1 MPQVIANGYASHY
14 EADDFTDPWK
24 KAETIWIQ
32 HGFGRSSRFWYHWV
46 PPLAGSYRIFRR
58 DLRGHGQSAD
68 PGADYRW
75 SVDDLLA
82 DMKGF
87 LDQLGLEQVH
97 YVGESLGGILGVAFA
112 TRWPERFKSMTLC
125 ATPTAIRPPIR
136 QLFAVGHKDWATA
149 IGALGSGG
157 WVKALMERGGIRG
170 ANPAHIDWIIA
181 EWSKTPAHVLQ
192 GLCRIVPDVDITP
205 LLSQVK
211 VPTLVLAPTRSQ
223 ITPLSEQVM
232 MRDTIPNARI
242 AVIEGASHEIYVDDP
257 EACVAALRKFMTTVK
272 S

>member
-14 EADDFTDPWK
+14 EADDSTDPWK

-46 PPLAGSYRIFRR
+46 PPLARDYRVLRR

-68 PGADYRW
+68 PGTDYKW

-87 LDQLGLEQVH
+87 LDQLGLERVH

-112 TRWPERFKSMTLC
+112 ARWPERFKSLTLC
-125 ATPTAIRPPIR
+125 ATPTAIRPPI
-136 QLFAVGHKDWATA
+136 QEMFAVGHKDWPTA
-149 IGALGSGG
+149 IGTLGSGG
-157 WVKALMERGGIRG
+157 WVKALMERGGAISG
-170 ANPAHIDWIIA
+170 ANPAHIEWIVA

-192 GLCRIVPDVDITP
+192 GLSRIVPSVDITP
-205 LLSQVK
+205 LLPQMK
-211 VPTLVLAPTRSQ
+211 APALLLAPAESPV
-223 ITPLSEQVM
+223 TPLTEQVM
-232 MRDTIPNARI
+232 MRD
-242 AVIEGASHEIYVDDP
+242 
-257 EACVAALRKFMTTVK
+257 
-272 S
+272 